1 VTDNNTNAR
10 LRVAMIE
17 RADAWLNF
25 NRKSVTWRILNELR
39 DELVRNSAG
48 DSRPLTADREGLA
61 DVLARAMADAYDP
74 GLEKA
79 VADALFASGVVRPV
93 ADVQAE
99 AWDEGFDAG
108 EADVMNHNKAGWDGD
123 CIPNPYRT
131 PASPE
136 EGKD

>member
-1 VTDNNTNAR
+1 MAELQSQVCDVANLERTAR
-10 LRVAMIE
+10 RVGSE
-17 RADAWLNF
+17 F
-25 NRKSVTWRILNELR
+25 C
-39 DELVRNSAG
+39 G